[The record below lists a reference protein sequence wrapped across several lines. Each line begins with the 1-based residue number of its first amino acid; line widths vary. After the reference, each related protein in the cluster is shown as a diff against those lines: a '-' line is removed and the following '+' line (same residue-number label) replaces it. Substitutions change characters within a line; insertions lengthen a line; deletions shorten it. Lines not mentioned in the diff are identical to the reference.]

1 MRSVIASSWKP
12 GKTAIMSNEIASSWK
27 PGKAAVNEVTRLL
40 RHGKPGKAA
49 VNEERDCFV
58 MEA

>member
-27 PGKAAVNEVTRLL
+27 PGKAAVNE
-40 RHGKPGKAA
+40 
-49 VNEERDCFV
+49 ERDCFV
-58 MEA
+58 METWKNGHNE